1 MLLLR
6 PHSSFAAVAL
16 CLLCVGT
23 TAAAEP
29 RIAPALQPFVDES
42 TLVGAVTLVADVEKE
57 LSLEAIGSA
66 DLAAKKPMT
75 NDAMFWI
82 ASMTKPITAAAV
94 MMLVDEGTV
103 NLDDPVEKY
112 LPEFKG
118 IMVVAERDSE
128 KLVLKKPAKP
138 VTVRNILNHTS
149 GLAHFSPLERPK
161 LDWWPLEVRVRT
173 YPLSPLE
180 FEPESKYAYSNQGIN
195 TAGRIVEVVSG
206 KSFEQFLDERLF
218 QPLGMKD
225 TTFFPSEAQ
234 VARIAKSYKLNE
246 SGPPSEVEIQYLT
259 YPLTDSRRTSM
270 PGGGLFS
277 TAHDVGLFGRMVLN
291 KGEFGGKRYLTEAAV
306 KEMTSLQTGDLP
318 TTYGLGWSV
327 DKEGKFFGH
336 GGAYGTN
343 LRVDPEHGLVTVF
356 MVQYAGGRTNSWK
369 KVLPAF
375 LKAAQET
382 GK

>member
-1 MLLLR
+1 MKIFGLGRSLLVALLLA
-6 PHSSFAAVAL
+6 PGASAF
-16 CLLCVGT
+16 
-23 TAAAEP
+23 AAEP
-29 RIAPALQPFVDES
+29 KIGPTLQPFVEEN
-42 TLVGAVTLVADVEKE
+42 TLPGAVTLVADVDRE
-57 LSLEAIGSA
+57 LSLETVGYA
-66 DLAAKKPMT
+66 DVAAKKPMPQ
-75 NDAMFWI
+75 DAMFWI
-82 ASMTKPITAAAV
+82 ASMTKPITGAAV
-94 MMLVDEGTV
+94 MMLVDEGKV
-103 NLDDPVEKY
+103 QLDDPVEKY
-112 LPEFKG
+112 LPEFQG
-118 IMVVAERDSE
+118 IMVVAERTPD
-128 KLVLKKPAKP
+128 KLVLKKPTKP

-206 KSFEQFLDERLF
+206 KSFEAFLDERLF

-234 VARIAKSYKLNE
+234 TARIAKSYQLKD

-259 YPLTDSRRTSM
+259 YPLTDKQRTSM

-277 TAHDVGLFGRMVLN
+277 TAHDVGLFGRMVLAG
-291 KGEFGGKRYLTEAAV
+291 GEFGGKRYLSEAAV

-318 TTYGLGWSV
+318 TAYGLGWSV
-327 DKEGKFFGH
+327 DRNSKTFSH

-343 LRVDPEHGLVTVF
+343 LRVDPERGLVTVF
-356 MVQYAGGRTNSWK
+356 MVQYAGGKNEAWR

-375 LKAAQET
+375 LKAAQEIE
-382 GK
+382 K